1 MGRYPVWHKKLVIH
15 VNSAVSVL
23 ALAGLCLA
31 AGSVDR
37 AAQSARLQ
45 LTDLP
50 ENAQQVL
57 AVQKQLVA
65 AKKNPNASTASEVVV
80 AGQIGGMPNVWNDTH
95 PDFPWYAG
103 QSSFFLVDTKIAAQF
118 ASHAKKHGGNHSCA
132 FCQSLAAK
140 NAHAAAV
147 VNLVDEQGEIMRID
161 SRELLGLKE
170 NQTVVVRGTA
180 KLLGG
185 RLLVIDAT
193 GIHVSR

>member
-1 MGRYPVWHKKLVIH
+1 MGPIAILSRNLATRCT
-15 VNSAVSVL
+15 SAVLVL
-23 ALAGLCLA
+23 VLAGLGLA

-37 AAQSARLQ
+37 AAQRTRLQ
-45 LTDLP
+45 LTQSP
-50 ENAQQVL
+50 ENAQNVL

-65 AKKNPNASTASEVVV
+65 AKKNPIAAKTMEVEVV
-80 AGQIGGMPNVWNDTH
+80 GQIGGMPNVWTDTH

-118 ASHAKKHGGNHSCA
+118 ATHAKKHGGNHSCA

-147 VNLVDEQGEIMRID
+147 VNLIDEQGEILRID
-161 SRELLGLKE
+161 SRELLDLKE
-170 NQTVVVRGTA
+170 NQTVIVRGTA

-193 GIHVSR
+193 GIHVPQ